1 MEIVDWQGL
10 RRPFRRVPWKPLS
23 VLILLE
29 ILFVLV
35 LLRSPG
41 TTDASNFFMV
51 WTNRALKDGL
61 IDSYRMIT
69 DDYPPFS
76 WVILFVA
83 GKLGALCSIDVFL
96 SFKLSLAAALLCTTL
111 CFWGWT
117 FDAALT
123 ALLAFSLYLNGVALG
138 YIDTYWAPTFILSL
152 WSLQKKRIALFSA
165 LFAISS
171 FIKWQPLIIAPFLV
185 LHAVSIP
192 PGDLRSARVLAKR
205 WFRLVA
211 PALGVVLASVI
222 VFGYRPIAA
231 SLDHA
236 LNQELLSGNALNFN
250 WLVTWFLE
258 VFYPEKYGAITDGIV
273 KAIIIDPSV
282 GWATAIKLIFGFFY
296 LGALWRLFRLR
307 ASFAAAIEC
316 SLVGYLSYFIF
327 NIGVHENHLFL
338 ATILAV
344 ATVAFAREKFL
355 RAVLIVGVSNL
366 NLIAFYGLTGSPLA
380 FTPVV
385 AIDVSIIFSAMNVV
399 LFLILWSD
407 LVLCGKNVPT
417 EPSLQAAGQEVG
429 E

>member
-1 MEIVDWQGL
+1 MEIVDRQTLG
-10 RRPFRRVPWKPLS
+10 RHFRRAPWKPLL

-41 TTDASNFFMV
+41 TTDTSNFFMV
-51 WTNRALKDGL
+51 WTDRALKNGL
-61 IDSYRMIT
+61 IDSYRMFT

-83 GKLGALCSIDVFL
+83 AKIGALCSIDIFL
-96 SFKLSLAAALLCTTL
+96 SFKLSLAVALLCTSL

-123 ALLAFSLYLNGVALG
+123 GLMALSLYFNGVALG

-152 WSLQKKRIALFSA
+152 WALQRKRIALFSA
-165 LFAISS
+165 LFAVSS
-171 FIKWQPLIIAPFLV
+171 LIKWQPLIIAPFLV
-185 LHAVSIP
+185 LHAVSSP
-192 PGDLRSARVLAKR
+192 TGEPHSAGVLMRR
-205 WFRLVA
+205 WFHLVA
-211 PALGVVLASVI
+211 PAVGMVLATII

-236 LNQELLSGNALNFN
+236 LNQELLSGDALNFN

-258 VFYPEKYGAITDGIV
+258 VVHPEKYGAIPDGTV

-282 GWATAIKLIFGFFY
+282 GWATAIKLIFIFFY
-296 LGALWRLFRLR
+296 LGALWRLFRWR
-307 ASFAAAIEC
+307 ASFVAAIEC

-344 ATVAFAREKFL
+344 VAAALARDKRL
-355 RAVLIVGVSNL
+355 RAVLIVGASNL
-366 NLIAFYGLTGSPLA
+366 NLIAFYGFTGSPLA

-385 AIDVSIIFSAMNVV
+385 GVDVSIIFSAVNVA
-399 LFLILWSD
+399 LFLFVWSD
-407 LVLCGKNVPT
+407 LVFRDPSWIRLRCGNDRPT
-417 EPSLQAAGQEVG
+417 ST
-429 E
+429 